1 MMMVMVMVT
10 GVFPDT
16 VSDDDGGDS
25 DGNGG
30 DVVHIFKNKHF

>member
-1 MMMVMVMVT
+1 MI
-10 GVFPDT
+10 GVLPDT
-16 VSDDDGGDS
+16 ISDDDDDDGDS